1 MNNGRK
7 TEKPKKKKTISYS
20 IGDDFRSICV
30 ETTNKNKV
38 SSESYSIYD
47 IISVDYEKSLR
58 VFAKYFNDDY
68 ETVCKDRNKY
78 FMFYLLMLTLEE
90 KKLEI
95 TESLNKGGVFSN
107 QLLFRLSSEG
117 QRICDDLD
125 NDITDFYSL
134 GIF

>member
-1 MNNGRK
+1 
-7 TEKPKKKKTISYS
+7 
-20 IGDDFRSICV
+20 
-30 ETTNKNKV
+30 
-38 SSESYSIYD
+38 
-47 IISVDYEKSLR
+47 
-58 VFAKYFNDDY
+58 
-68 ETVCKDRNKY
+68 
-78 FMFYLLMLTLEE
+78 MFYLLMLTLEE